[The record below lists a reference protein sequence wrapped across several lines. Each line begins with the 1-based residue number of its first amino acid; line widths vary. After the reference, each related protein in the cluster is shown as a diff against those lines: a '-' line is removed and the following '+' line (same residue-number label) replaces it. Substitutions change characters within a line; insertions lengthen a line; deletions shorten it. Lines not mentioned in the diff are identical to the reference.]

1 MKLHDLRP
9 APGSHTRRTRVGR
22 GIAAGKGKTAGRGTK
37 GQKARAGGS
46 IPPWF
51 EGGQTPL
58 HMRIPKLR
66 GFTNRFKIHYEVVN
80 VGAIAAAAER
90 GAFESGD
97 LPGAPKGKKA
107 APLTVNQ
114 DVLRAVGLVR
124 SMKKPLKILGA
135 GDLDVALF
143 VVADAF
149 TKSATSQDRGRR
161 RDRQRPRDTGRGD
174 QGARRRRRSSPAA
187 RGTHCGRPA
196 GGHTEGRRPGR
207 PRIGVGGA
215 GRGGCDA
222 AAAKATKPSK
232 AKKGSAEPEAAE
244 AAEAAA
250 EATQP
255 PSRRAAAPEGV
266 APSPRP
272 TPTPTRTPQMPPTS
286 PRPLPATPRRPTNQ
300 SQARQTPP
308 TTRTRSKCS
317 SRC

>member
-1 MKLHDLRP
+1 MKLHELRP

-66 GFTNRFKIHYEVVN
+66 GFENRFKVQYEVVN

-90 GAFESGD
+90 GAFEPGD

-124 SMKKPLKILGA
+124 TMTKPLKILGA

-149 TKSATSQDRGRR
+149 TKSAIKKIEAAGGSVTVLEVPAKPTKAIGVDRAGATAEAEPAATADTPTTEASADTKARKS
-161 RDRQRPRDTGRGD
+161 TGRG
-174 QGARRRRRSSPAA
+174 R
-187 RGTHCGRPA
+187 
-196 GGHTEGRRPGR
+196 
-207 PRIGVGGA
+207 
-215 GRGGCDA
+215 
-222 AAAKATKPSK
+222 KA
-232 AKKGSAEPEAAE
+232 AAE
-244 AAEAAA
+244 AAEPAVEPAD
-250 EATQP
+250 E
-255 PSRRAAAPEGV
+255 AAAPSEPEV
-266 APSPRP
+266 A
-272 TPTPTRTPQMPPTS
+272 
-286 PRPLPATPRRPTNQ
+286 ATGTVED
-300 SQARQTPP
+300 AAGAD
-308 TTRTRSKCS
+308 TTDEAPVDEASGETTDATTADAGDSETAVTAEADATDDENA
-317 SRC
+317 

>member
-1 MKLHDLRP
+1 MKLHELRP

-66 GFTNRFKIHYEVVN
+66 GFENRFKIYYEVVN

-124 SMKKPLKILGA
+124 TMTKPLKILGA
-135 GDLDVALF
+135 GELSVPLF

-149 TKSATSQDRGRR
+149 TKSATAKIEAAGGTVTILEVPAKPTKAIGVDDEARPARQARTAAGR
-161 RDRQRPRDTGRGD
+161 Q
-174 QGARRRRRSSPAA
+174 AAA
-187 RGTHCGRPA
+187 RKIDDR
-196 GGHTEGRRPGR
+196 
-207 PRIGVGGA
+207 
-215 GRGGCDA
+215 A
-222 AAAKATKPSK
+222 ARVEA
-232 AKKGSAEPEAAE
+232 SAERAAE
-244 AAEAAA
+244 AEAAA
-250 EATQP
+250 TAKAKAAKTPKASRKADADSASAVAESAEPVVESAEAPDPEVADESTADSGATEPAATAEAEATDDEN
-255 PSRRAAAPEGV
+255 A
-266 APSPRP
+266 
-272 TPTPTRTPQMPPTS
+272 
-286 PRPLPATPRRPTNQ
+286 
-300 SQARQTPP
+300 
-308 TTRTRSKCS
+308 
-317 SRC
+317 